1 MTWSGVKKGPW
12 LAQVVV
18 RGSGGLENVARI
30 GGSLREGVSSGQG
43 TSPSDCMGSGIRET
57 A

>member
-1 MTWSGVKKGPW
+1 MTWSDVKKGPW